1 MLIVRA
7 TKKLLRLAGPAT
19 VSDDEDSGTLL
30 GSWYATVWFWK
41 PRVVLLVNESTL
53 LPVLMPL
60 APAATLPARIG
71 DEIAAVLAA
80 HGAPEATI
88 AQERERMADCRYG
101 RTISRSVVGIMN
113 EFTRLA
119 AHHHERQPDVGLLDL
134 SIQLA
139 KTPCSPLYG
148 GNVSPER
155 ELAAK
160 VRSVAK

>member
-7 TKKLLRLAGPAT
+7 TKKLLRLAGPPT
-19 VSDDEDSGTLL
+19 VGDEEDPDTLL

-41 PRVVLLVNESTL
+41 PRVVVLVNEATL

-71 DEIAAVLAA
+71 DEIAVVLAA

-88 AQERERMADCRYG
+88 AQEREGMADCRYG
-101 RTISRSVVGIMN
+101 RTVSRSVVGIMN

-119 AHHHERQPDVGLLDL
+119 AHHHERHPEAGLLDL
-134 SIQLA
+134 AIQLA
-139 KTPCSPLYG
+139 RTPCSPLYS
-148 GNVSPER
+148 GNVSPDR